1 MAHVSHIYTLLDM
14 KLAIATYKDE
24 IAPCFEAAKRFQICL
39 LEKGKVVSKE
49 FINCDRSGPIARL
62 RLLKDA
68 GVEALLCNGIRSFYK
83 DMLEAE
89 NLKVYKDLT
98 GKVEISLKHFLK
110 GGIKSSGK
118 AEEKKEAPCL
128 FELGELVEMTRE
140 YLANNGFTIE
150 NDESD
155 FPVDIVASLK
165 CPRCNKPIRVA
176 VCCAGHVFY
185 WEKEI
190 MELRSISENFD
201 AAVYVHAA
209 QDQVLKICKDFNINL
224 LDPWILENPEKD
236 LAPLPIFNIP
246 IKGHEAI
253 FENKTNWKKVNKQR

>member
-1 MAHVSHIYTLLDM
+1 MAHVSHIYTLLVM

-39 LEKGKVVSKE
+39 LEEREVISKE
-49 FINCDRSGPIARL
+49 LLNCDRSGPIARL

-68 GVEALLCNGIRSFYK
+68 GVEVLLCNGIRSFYK

-89 NLKVYKDLT
+89 NLMVYKDLT
-98 GKVEISLKHFLK
+98 GKIEETLKLFI
-110 GGIKSSGK
+110 GGKIKHTGK
-118 AEEKKEAPCL
+118 AEENKEAPCL

-140 YLANNGFTIE
+140 YLSKNGFVIE
-150 NDESD
+150 NDESE
-155 FPVDIVASLK
+155 FPVDIIATLK
-165 CPRCNKPIRVA
+165 CPRCKKPIRVA

-190 MELRSISENFD
+190 MELRSISENYD

-209 QDQVLKICKDFNINL
+209 QDQVVKTCKDFNINL
-224 LDPWILENPEKD
+224 LDPWVLENPEMGSGKD
-236 LAPLPIFNIP
+236 PLPVFRIP
-246 IKGHEAI
+246 VRGHEAV
-253 FENKTNWKKVNKQR
+253 FDKR

>member
-1 MAHVSHIYTLLDM
+1 M

-24 IAPCFEAAKRFQICL
+24 IAPCFEAAKRFQVCSI
-39 LEKGKVVSKE
+39 ERSEVISKE
-49 FINCDRSGPIARL
+49 LLNCNRSGPIARL

-68 GVEALLCNGIRSFYK
+68 AVEVLLCNGIRSFYK

-89 NLKVYKDLT
+89 NLMVYKDLT
-98 GKVEISLKHFLK
+98 GRTDEILVLFMSGKIKH
-110 GGIKSSGK
+110 SGK

-140 YLANNGFTIE
+140 YLTRNGFVIE
-150 NDESD
+150 RDESD
-155 FPVDIVASLK
+155 FPVDMIATLK
-165 CPRCNKPIRVA
+165 CPRCKKPIRVA

-190 MELRSISENFD
+190 MELRSISENYD

-209 QDQVLKICKDFNINL
+209 QDQVVKTCKDFNINL
-224 LDPWILENPEKD
+224 LDPWVLENPEIEKGKD
-236 LAPLPIFNIP
+236 SLPFFKIP
-246 IKGHEAI
+246 VKGHEAV
-253 FENKTNWKKVNKQR
+253 FAKR